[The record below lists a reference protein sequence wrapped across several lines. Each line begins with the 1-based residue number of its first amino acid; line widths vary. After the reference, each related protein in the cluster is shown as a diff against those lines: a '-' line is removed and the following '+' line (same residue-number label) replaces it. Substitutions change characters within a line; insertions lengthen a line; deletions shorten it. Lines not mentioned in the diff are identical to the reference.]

1 MTKMTAEKKENNQFD
16 FNIPKV
22 GEIVQGKVIAKGNAS
37 VFLDLGILGT
47 GIIYGKEFYEA
58 RNKLRDLK
66 KGDVVLAKVVDLEN
80 EDGYIELSLSKAK
93 KELAWQELSQKKEK
107 NETLEVKILGANKG
121 GLITEILGISAFLP
135 VSQLSSEHYPR
146 VEGGDTQKI
155 LRHLQKFVGKKL
167 KVKILDF
174 NPREEKLI
182 LSEKAKEMKKIEE
195 ALKKYKIGEV
205 VEVEVTGIVDFGV
218 FVKLIEDKNKKSDI
232 GTELEGLIHISELS
246 WQLIDNPSEVVKIGQ
261 KLKVKIIDISDGKI
275 SFSLKAL
282 QEDPWENIEKRYKKE
297 DIIEG
302 KVKKLNPFGA
312 FIEIKNYSS
321 KAGSQSENE
330 VQGLCHISEFGSLK
344 KMEEKLKPGS
354 KYKFKISLID
364 PLKRK
369 INLKLVEEPTENQ
382 AIKEEKKKEK
392 EE

>member
-1 MTKMTAEKKENNQFD
+1 MTAEKKENNQFD

-66 KGDVVLAKVVDLEN
+66 KGDVVLAKVIDLEN

-369 INLKLVEEPTENQ
+369 INLKLVEDPTENQ
-382 AIKEEKKKEK
+382 AIKEEKKKKK

>member
-66 KGDVVLAKVVDLEN
+66 KGDVVLAKVIDLEN

-369 INLKLVEEPTENQ
+369 INLKLVEDPTENQ
-382 AIKEEKKKEK
+382 AIKEEKKKKK

>member
-146 VEGGDTQKI
+146 VEGGDAQKI